1 MKHVEGDV
9 LCWVVSLKRVDQLRS
24 GLQNADILADSRNKG
39 TFDSKSRK
47 KETPGPRLHLHG
59 SAISSSYGLSTSC
72 ETALCWH
79 RQQVNTFQT
88 SQVHR
93 HSCFSMFWQF
103 LKFFFQFQYQWSLII
118 SSSKKVQYQFSCD
131 IVLFGIMGWLFFR
144 SLSDVHCWHEV
155 ETLWHHP
162 PHLADHQMHSNWFSK
177 KTSD

>member
-1 MKHVEGDV
+1 M
-9 LCWVVSLKRVDQLRS
+9 LS
-24 GLQNADILADSRNKG
+24 GKFEKSWSIKECVADILADSRNKG

-47 KETPGPRLHLHG
+47 KETPGPRLRLHG
-59 SAISSSYGLSTSC
+59 SAISPSYGLSTSC

-103 LKFFFQFQYQWSLII
+103 LQFFSFNINEAWAWASEKGSI
-118 SSSKKVQYQFSCD
+118 SILMWYIS
-131 IVLFGIMGWLFFR
+131 
-144 SLSDVHCWHEV
+144 
-155 ETLWHHP
+155 LWHYG
-162 PHLADHQMHSNWFSK
+162 LIVFLDLCQMCIADMKSKHFGTSRPTWPIIKCTRTGSRK

>member
-1 MKHVEGDV
+1 MLTGKFEKS
-9 LCWVVSLKRVDQLRS
+9 WSIKERA
-24 GLQNADILADSRNKG
+24 ADILADNRNKG

-47 KETPGPRLHLHG
+47 KENTWTEIAFAGG
-59 SAISSSYGLSTSC
+59 AISSSFGLSTSC

-103 LKFFFQFQYQWSLII
+103 LQFFFSFKINEDCLFYLPKRFNINSRVIYFSLALW
-118 SSSKKVQYQFSCD
+118 VDC
-131 IVLFGIMGWLFFR
+131 FFR

-155 ETLWHHP
+155 ETLWHQP
-162 PHLADHQMHSNWFSK
+162 PHLADHQMHSDWFSK